1 MRRGRPIAA
10 LKLTESE
17 RERLSRW
24 MRRPKS
30 AQALAQRAR
39 IILACAEGLN
49 NTQVGDR
56 LHLTVQTVGKWRSRF
71 VQKRLDG
78 LLDQARPGTSQRL
91 TDKEVEEVLAMT
103 LESTPKDATH
113 WSTRS
118 MAQTCGLSHMSVHRI
133 WQAFALAPH
142 RSETFKLS
150 KDRLFI
156 EKVRDI
162 VGLYLNPPHQALVL
176 CVDEKSQIQALDRS
190 QPVLPMRPGQAER
203 RSHDYTRHGTTSLFA
218 ALEAK
223 SGKVI
228 GQLHRRHRS
237 VEFRQFLDQIDA
249 AVPKD
254 YDIHLIL
261 DNYGTHKTS
270 MIQRWLVKRPR
281 FHLHFTPTGASWLN
295 LVERWFALLTE
306 KQIRRGVFR
315 STREL
320 ESAIRNYLKNYNDQP
335 KPFIWSKT
343 ADDILASLARFCK
356 RTLVTGH

>member
-1 MRRGRPIAA
+1 MRTGRPIPA
-10 LKLTESE
+10 LELTEGE
-17 RERLSRW
+17 RETLERW
-24 MRRPKS
+24 ARRPKS
-30 AQALAQRAR
+30 AQAIAHRAR
-39 IILACAEGLN
+39 IILACAEGLH
-49 NTQVGDR
+49 NTQVGRR
-56 LHLTVQTVGKWRSRF
+56 LHTTMQTVGKWRSRF

-78 LLDQARPGTSQRL
+78 LLDEPRPGTSQRL
-91 TDKEVEEVLAMT
+91 TDKEVEQVVSMT

-118 MAQTCGLSHMSVHRI
+118 MAQACGLSHMSVQRI
-133 WQAFALAPH
+133 WRAFALAPH

-150 KDRLFI
+150 KDPLFI

-162 VGLYLNPPHQALVL
+162 VGLYLNPPHKALVL

-237 VEFRQFLDQIDA
+237 VEFRKFLDQIDA
-249 AVPKD
+249 AVPRD
-254 YDIHLIL
+254 LVVHLIL

-281 FHLHFTPTGASWLN
+281 FQLHFTPTGASWLN

-320 ESAIRNYLKNYNDQP
+320 ETAIRNYLENYNGQP

-343 ADDILASLARFCK
+343 ADEILASVARFCK

>member
-1 MRRGRPIAA
+1 MRRGRPIPA
-10 LKLTESE
+10 LKLTENE
-17 RERLSRW
+17 RESLSQW

-78 LLDQARPGTSQRL
+78 LLDEVRPGTSQRL

-118 MAQTCGLSHMSVHRI
+118 MAQACGLSHMSVHRI

-150 KDRLFI
+150 KDPLFI

-162 VGLYLNPPHQALVL
+162 VGLYLNPPHKALVL

-249 AVPKD
+249 AIPKD
-254 YDIHLIL
+254 YDTHLIL

-320 ESAIRNYLKNYNDQP
+320 ETAIRNYLKNYNDQP

-343 ADDILASLARFCK
+343 ADDILASVARFCK

>member
-1 MRRGRPIAA
+1 MRPGRPTAT

-17 RERLSRW
+17 RETLERW
-24 MRRPKS
+24 IRRPKS
-30 AQALAQRAR
+30 AQAVAQRGR
-39 IILACAEGLN
+39 MILLCAEGLN
-49 NTQVGDR
+49 NTEVSRR
-56 LHLTVQTVGKWRSRF
+56 LHVTMQTVGKWRSRF
-71 VQKRLDG
+71 IEKRLDG
-78 LLDQARPGTSQRL
+78 LLDEPRPGTAQRL
-91 TDKEVEEVLAMT
+91 SDKEVEQVIAMT

-118 MAQTCGLSHMSVHRI
+118 MAKACGLSHMSVQRI

-142 RSETFKLS
+142 RSESFKLS
-150 KDRLFI
+150 QDPLFI

-162 VGLYLNPPHQALVL
+162 VGLYLNPPHKALVL
-176 CVDEKSQIQALDRS
+176 CVDEKAQIQALDRS

-203 RSHDYTRHGTTSLFA
+203 KSHDYTRHGTTSLFA

-223 SGKVI
+223 TGKVI

-237 VEFRQFLDQIDA
+237 VEFRQFLDQIDS
-249 AVPKD
+249 AVPQD
-254 YDIHLIL
+254 CDVHLIL
-261 DNYGTHKTS
+261 DNYGTHKTA
-270 MIQRWLVKRPR
+270 MIQRWLVKRSR

-315 STREL
+315 STWEL
-320 ESAIRNYLKNYNDQP
+320 ETTIRNYLKPYNDQP
-335 KPFIWSKT
+335 KPFIWRKT
-343 ADDILASLARFCK
+343 ADEILASLARFCK